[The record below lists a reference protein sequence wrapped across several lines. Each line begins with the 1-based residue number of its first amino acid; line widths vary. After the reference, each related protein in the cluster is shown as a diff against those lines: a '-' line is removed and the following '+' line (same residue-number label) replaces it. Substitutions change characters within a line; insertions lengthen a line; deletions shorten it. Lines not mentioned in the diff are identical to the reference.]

1 MTEQVRE
8 TEFKYRVDTD
18 FTLPDLTASGYRVD
32 THEPMTL
39 DADYFDTSTSTLLRW
54 GVTLRRRTGGVDD
67 GWHAKIPVTGAPA
80 TTRDE
85 IRLPAEGTEVP
96 AALVQILSPLLRGD
110 DLVHRAHVS
119 THRTPYVIS
128 SVTDEALIELVDD
141 RVHVTAHGVDKGFRE
156 IELEMLSDSSAA
168 HEAVDR
174 VGAALLALGAK
185 SSSVS
190 KAAAALGPVGPP
202 DVPDVPPVGP
212 DDLAVDALRAVLARH
227 VRHLLTADVAV
238 RRDLPDSVHQMRV
251 AARRLRSTF
260 STYRPL
266 LDADTITYARED
278 LSWLA
283 RELGAVRDTEV
294 IYELLVELIDSLAE
308 ETDRTAARAAVDRWF
323 DRRMPAA
330 RASVMAA
337 LRTDRHD
344 QLIEDLIGFVI
355 EPPVTDDA
363 FRRVDEVLV
372 PRVRRAWK
380 RLRRSVAALDESA
393 SDDAWHAVRILAKKA
408 RYAAEGL
415 SPVMGRR
422 MHECAGNLAD
432 VTDLLGTHQDAHVA
446 RDMLREI
453 TDNSAT
459 SVPEA
464 FALGMMSQH
473 EAQRQKD
480 FRADFRRLWPQVVES
495 ARRAGLE

>member
-8 TEFKYRVDTD
+8 TEFKYRVTPD
-18 FTLPDLTASGYRVD
+18 FTIPDLAESGFRVGIQA
-32 THEPMTL
+32 PLTL
-39 DADYFDTSTSTLLRW
+39 DADYFDTRTSTLLRW
-54 GVTLRRRTGGVDD
+54 GITLRRRTGGVDD
-67 GWHAKIPVTGAPA
+67 GWHAKIPVPGAPA

-85 IRLPAEGTEVP
+85 IRLPADGTDVP
-96 AALVQILSPLLRGD
+96 ATLVQMLSPLLRGE

-119 THRTPYVIS
+119 THRTPVVLS
-128 SVTDEALIELVDD
+128 SATDEALIEMVDD
-141 RVHVTAHGVDKGFRE
+141 RVQVTAPGVQTGFRE
-156 IELEMLSDSSAA
+156 IELEMLSDSPAA
-168 HEAVDR
+168 HDAVAQ
-174 VGAALLALGAK
+174 VGAALQARGAQP
-185 SSSVS
+185 SSLS
-190 KAAAALGPVGPP
+190 KAAAALGHVGPP

-212 DDLAVDALRAVLARH
+212 DGLAVDALRAVLARH
-227 VRHLLTADVAV
+227 VRHLLMADVAV

-266 LDADTITYARED
+266 LDADAIAYARED
-278 LSWLA
+278 LAWLA

-294 IYELLVELIDSLAE
+294 IHELLTDLISALPE
-308 ETDRTAARAAVDRWF
+308 ERDQEAARSAVERWF

-344 QLIEDLIGFVI
+344 QLLEDLIGFVL

-363 FRRVDEVLV
+363 FRRVDDVLV

-380 RLRRSVAALDESA
+380 RLRRGVGDLDETA
-393 SDDAWHAVRILAKKA
+393 PDAQWHAVRILAKKA

-415 SPVMGRR
+415 SSVMGRR
-422 MHECAGNLAD
+422 MHECADELAD

-446 RDMLREI
+446 RDTLRSI
-453 TDNSAT
+453 TDDSAT
-459 SVPEA
+459 TVPEA

-473 EAQRQKD
+473 EAQRQQD
-480 FRADFRRLWPQVVES
+480 FRADFRHLWPGVVES